1 MAGRLRLERG
11 GRHGAGGGAQGRGVL
26 DPPLRARL
34 LQLRLG
40 VPVRRGC
47 LRPPHRPAQPVRAS
61 PFLTLSCVLFLWTI

>member
-1 MAGRLRLERG
+1 MAGRLRRELG

-61 PFLTLSCVLFLWTI
+61 PFLTLSCILFL